1 MKNQKKP
8 KKRKN
13 LLKDYDF
20 AWKFKLKVCLPLFAV
35 LLAFDWITKLIVQFD
50 MHQGETKEFM
60 PGFLRFNYIIN
71 PGSAYGFNA
80 QNLALAVSLAT
91 VITLVLIVAFIFV
104 NAHAWLPGMAVAIAG
119 SLGNLVARSWAPVVA
134 AGQPN
139 AGAKGG
145 VVDFLQWQF
154 GILNSDNYIFN
165 LADVWVICGII
176 MVVLGAIISAI
187 IYGVK
192 KRDEN
197 RRQAVLIVDVPVKPK
212 AGQKKEFIYKDET
225 KLSPQQLKLYRKEL
239 KAYQKMKKMEEKTNA
254 KDSRRNSAEDSS
266 R

>member
-1 MKNQKKP
+1 MNQIKP
-8 KKRKN
+8 KKSKS
-13 LLKDYDF
+13 LLKGYDF
-20 AWKFKLKVCLPLFAV
+20 AWKFKLKVCLPLFVV
-35 LLAFDWITKLIVQFD
+35 LLALDWITKIIVQVN
-50 MHQGETKEFM
+50 MHQGEARKFI
-60 PGFLRFNYIIN
+60 PGFLNFEYILN

-91 VITLVLIVAFIFV
+91 IITLILIVGFVFV

-119 SLGNLVARSWAPVVA
+119 SLGNLIARSWAPAVA
-134 AGQPN
+134 DGLPN

-145 VVDFLQWQF
+145 VVDFLRWDF
-154 GILNSDNYIFN
+154 GILNSNNYIFN

-176 MVVLGAIISAI
+176 MVVLGAIIGWI

-197 RRQAVLIVDVPVKPK
+197 RQQAALTVDVQIKTPT
-212 AGQKKEFIYKDET
+212 GKKRQEFVYKDED
-225 KLSPQQLKLYRKEL
+225 KLTPKQLKLYRKEL
-239 KAYQKMKKMEEKTNA
+239 KAYQKMKKMEEKANA
-254 KDSRRNSAEDSS
+254 KNSRGNSAEDSS